1 MVKRCPFAIWKPAVH
16 FGYIE
21 NGKPLV
27 LVPNSLCAHSTDGPP
42 GSEPDPRFFDKDTD
56 RPGSVHF
63 WINDVGT
70 LWQLLD
76 LDVPAWGNGNDYS
89 TVFGHAADM
98 DKSPVRVVREFYAQ
112 KVNPNKRCISV
123 EFTGRGASRGTIQK
137 LTPAQIETW
146 KNLELWL
153 RVENILD
160 VDETNLFLHQHVART
175 LCPDGRFTTKELMG
189 YITSS
194 KPTEGLLEQRIANLE
209 KQVQDISAI
218 LAGNGVDD
226 RAGQLLTGNAAIQHA
241 KERGF
246 SAILSG
252 QRAHQRIGE
261 LALVVSELSSNPN
274 PQVREVLIE
283 LLEEMIEGVKQ

>member
-1 MVKRCPFAIWKPAVH
+1 MH

-42 GSEPDPRFFDKDTD
+42 GSEPDPRFFDPDTP

-89 TVFGHAADM
+89 DIWGHAAGM
-98 DKSPVRVVREFYAQ
+98 DKSPIRVVREFFAQ
-112 KVNPNKRCISV
+112 KVNPNKRSISL
-123 EFTGRGASRGTIQK
+123 EFTGRGASRGIIQK

-146 KNLELWL
+146 RNLELWL
-153 RVENILD
+153 RVEGILD

-175 LCPDGRFTTKELMG
+175 ACPDGRFTTQELMG
-189 YITSS
+189 YVTSS
-194 KPTEGLLEQRIANLE
+194 KPTEGLLEQRITNLE
-209 KQVQDISAI
+209 KQVQDLAAI
-218 LAGNGVDD
+218 LAGNGTDGPN
-226 RAGQLLTGNAAIQHA
+226 GQLLTGNAAIQYA
-241 KERGF
+241 KERGY

-252 QRAHQRIGE
+252 QRAHSRIGE
-261 LALVVSELSSNPN
+261 LALVVSELSKTQN

-283 LLEEMIEGVKQ
+283 LLEDMIEGVKQ